1 MLIIFFILTTIGIY
15 LILADIFK
23 VATLKKKRVLVNLNK
38 RTKNKKTK
46 NIEVLI
52 LEYATKLSKRIKLD
66 DYKKERLEMT
76 LRSAQIKLTPETY
89 IADVYIKTGI
99 VVIFSILAFL
109 INPFLGIVFILIAI
123 LTYTKEYGK
132 AESILRKRKSRIEYE
147 LPKFAMTIEQELKTD
162 RDVLRILETYQKY
175 SDSSLG
181 SELEITIAD
190 MRSGSYEEALRR
202 FESRI
207 GSSSLSDILRGL
219 TGVLNGNDETLYFR
233 ILANNL
239 AELQYQRLRGIALK
253 RPKKIKKYSAIML
266 SCMMLIY
273 AVVFVYEILNG
284 ISNMF

>member
-46 NIEVLI
+46 NIEVLL

-76 LRSAQIKLTPETY
+76 LRSAQIKLSPETY

-99 VVIFSILAFL
+99 VVILSILAFL

-132 AESILRKRKSRIEYE
+132 AESILRKRKSKIEYE

-175 SDSSLG
+175 SNSSLG
-181 SELEITIAD
+181 NELEITIAD